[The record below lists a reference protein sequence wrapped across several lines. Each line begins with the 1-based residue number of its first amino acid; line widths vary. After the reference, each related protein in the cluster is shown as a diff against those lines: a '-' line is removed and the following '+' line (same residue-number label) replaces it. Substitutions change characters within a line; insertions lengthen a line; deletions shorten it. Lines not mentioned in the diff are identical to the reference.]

1 MDRRLVDYLPELLRQ
16 YREFQAICRMEQPE
30 FALAWGTAEGLL
42 NEQFLETAENVG
54 LARWEKML
62 GIIPKATDSLEKRRF
77 ALQSRLSEVL
87 PYTLPQLRRLL
98 QNLCGEEIGVWVNDY
113 QLTVRLPE
121 RQRKNLPSIRGTVGR
136 MAPMNLA
143 VELGLLG
150 EPFRVANENSLLL
163 RNFMLS
169 FRFSNGAR
177 RPILLDG
184 RRTLSGGWLLN
195 QAFRGVELRRFGVG
209 LRVQEKETLTG
220 TLTAE
225 AKRPLNGSRKLDGSW
240 KLNGGRQSLILR

>member
-1 MDRRLVDYLPELLRQ
+1 MQLGVDSIVKAYDELLAQFTAGEADALLPLWERA
-16 YREFQAICRMEQPE
+16 YGIPADPSKPLAARRAVVQAKMRGT
-30 FALAWGTAEGLL
+30 GTATVDVIRR
-42 NEQFLETAENVG
+42 TAESFGSCEVVEQAS
-54 LARWEKML
+54 LYRFWVWFL
-62 GIIPKATDSLEKRRF
+62 DSLPDWAAVRKAVGEIQP
-77 ALQSRLSEVL
+77 AHLQAMFGFKASPVL
-87 PYTLPQLRRLL
+87 FT
-98 QNLCGEEIGVWVNDY
+98 N
-113 QLTVRLPE
+113 PE
-121 RQRKNLPSIRGTVGR
+121 
-136 MAPMNLA
+136 
-143 VELGLLG
+143 
-150 EPFRVANENSLLL
+150 SLLF

-209 LRVQEKETLTG
+209 LRVRESETLTG

-240 KLNGGRQSLILR
+240 KLNGGTTKEVL